1 MRENKGKVSL
11 ILLIIVVL
19 LMGVIAYE
27 VIIVDIFGILHNDD
41 PVINIGGIT
50 NNIKTV
56 IEFAKEENE
65 ENVEIVEPIINNN
78 MASSENMSTSSY
90 YYNQLDN
97 YGKVIYNG
105 FKDNI
110 EKMKSG
116 TYAIDF
122 GTQFNNL
129 LNSEGGE
136 EKLNIAFQSAW
147 NAFTY
152 DNMDIFYIDV
162 ESLTLITKTTTV
174 GSKSTHSVELS
185 NGDNTDYLKSGFN
198 SNVIKSRLNVLEAMR
213 EEIKRQVE
221 KYDDFEKVR
230 QVHNWLINN
239 VEYDKDLSADEPY
252 SIIGAMIEGEA
263 VCEGYARSFK
273 YIMDEIG
280 IPCVLVSGTGTNSNG
295 ETESHA
301 WNYVELDGKWY
312 AIDVTWDDPIIVGNG
327 YVRDEI
333 RYENF
338 LRGSNKFFKSHK
350 EDGYLSSNSIKFEFP
365 KIEKEDCPGVEY
377 YG

>member
-1 MRENKGKVSL
+1 MRNNSGKSTV
-11 ILLIIVVL
+11 ILLIIIVL
-19 LMGVIAYE
+19 LMAFIAYE
-27 VIIVDIFGILHNDD
+27 VIIVDIFGILHNDE
-41 PVINIGGIT
+41 PVVNIGNIT

-56 IEFAKEENE
+56 IAATSEEEE
-65 ENVEIVEPIINNN
+65 ENVEIAEPIINNN
-78 MASSENMSTSSY
+78 LEASENMSIDNY

-97 YGKVIYNG
+97 YGKIIYNG
-105 FKDNI
+105 FKSNI
-110 EKMKSG
+110 ENMKTG
-116 TYAIDF
+116 TYTIDF

-162 ESLTLITKTTTV
+162 ESLTLITKTTTI
-174 GSKSTHSVELS
+174 GNKSTHRVELS
-185 NGDNTDYLKSGFN
+185 NGNNASYLKSGFN
-198 SNVIKSRLNVLEAMR
+198 QNIIKSRLNVLEAMK
-213 EEIKRQVE
+213 EEIARQVE
-221 KYDDFEKVR
+221 GYDDFEKVR

-252 SIIGAMIEGEA
+252 SIIGAMLEGEA

-280 IPCVLVSGTGTNSNG
+280 VPCVLVSGTGINSNG

-301 WNYVELDGKWY
+301 WNYVELNGKCY
-312 AIDVTWDDPIIVGNG
+312 AIDVTWDDPIIVGDG
-327 YVRDEI
+327 YIRDEV
-333 RYENF
+333 RYANF
-338 LRGSNKFFKSHK
+338 LRGSDKFFKSHK
-350 EDGYLSSNSIKFEFP
+350 EDGYLSSNSMKFEFP
-365 KIEKEDCPGVEY
+365 KIEEEDCPGVEK

>member
-1 MRENKGKVSL
+1 MRRNSGKSSL

-19 LMGVIAYE
+19 LMGFIAYE
-27 VIIVDIFGILHNDD
+27 VIIVDVFGILHNDN
-41 PVINIGGIT
+41 PVIDIGGIT

-56 IEFAKEENE
+56 IEVTKDQEE
-65 ENVEIVEPIINNN
+65 ENVEIAEPIINNN
-78 MASSENMSTSSY
+78 LASGENMEISRY

-97 YGKVIYNG
+97 YGKTIYNG
-105 FKDNI
+105 FESNIDN
-110 EKMKSG
+110 MKTG
-116 TYAIDF
+116 TYTIDF

-162 ESLTLITKTTTV
+162 ESLTLITKTTTI
-174 GSKSTHSVELS
+174 GNKSTHRVELS
-185 NGDNTDYLKSGFN
+185 NGNNATYLKDEFN
-198 SNVIKSRLNVLEAMR
+198 ESIIASRLNVLEAMK
-213 EEIKRQVE
+213 EEIARQVE
-221 KYDDFEKVR
+221 GYDNFEKVR

-239 VEYDKDLSADEPY
+239 VEYDKNLSADEPY
-252 SIIGAMIEGEA
+252 SIVGALMEGEA

-280 IPCVLVSGTGTNSNG
+280 IPCILVSGTGTNSNG

-312 AIDVTWDDPIIVGNG
+312 GVDVTWDDPIILGNG
-327 YVRDEI
+327 YIRDEV
-333 RYENF
+333 RYANF
-338 LRGSNKFFKSHK
+338 LRGSKKFFKSHK

-365 KIEKEDCPGVEY
+365 EIEEEDCPGVEY